1 MSQRIGFGTKGE
13 VANAVVEPR
22 LYKGKVLVKGLALG
36 LRARCKGKVLVK
48 GLALGLRARWQ
59 TSSSSQDSAREKY

>member
-1 MSQRIGFGTKGE
+1 MSQRFGFGTKGK

-22 LYKGKVLVKGLALG
+22 LYKE
-36 LRARCKGKVLVK
+36 KVLVK

-59 TSSSSQDSAREKY
+59 TPSSSQDSAREKY